1 MSKEKLLFMQDLNLK
16 MKKSFKKV
24 LLIFDLDG
32 TLYNSATSFLPALK
46 RLFKEYGIEY
56 NEEEAIKFIGEP
68 DYKFWEYL
76 KTKNFKD
83 NIDKVLQKMDDYEY
97 SEVEKSGKLY
107 SEVREILQKFKKK
120 GYTLSLCSNGIK
132 EYIEKVLKK
141 FDLLEIFSD
150 IRYPLNKG
158 ETKDRMVGEILEKH
172 KPEMAFM
179 IGDRYHDM
187 MAAFKNGIVFI
198 GAMYGFGK
206 REIEKADYKIEKFKE
221 LEELIE
227 RLVESK

>member
-1 MSKEKLLFMQDLNLK
+1 

-56 NEEEAIKFIGEP
+56 VEEEAIKFIGEP

-76 KTKNFKD
+76 ATKNFKD
-83 NIDKVLQKMDDYEY
+83 DINKVLQKMDDYEY
-97 SEVEKSGKLY
+97 SEVERNGKLY
-107 SEVREILQKFKKK
+107 PDVKEILQKFKKK
-120 GYTLSLCSNGIK
+120 GYTISLCSNGIK

-141 FDLLEIFSD
+141 FSLFEIFNN
-150 IRYPLNKG
+150 IRYPINKG
-158 ETKDRMVGEILEKH
+158 ENKDRMIREILEKH
-172 KPEMAFM
+172 KPEMAFV

-187 MAAFKNGIVFI
+187 MAAFKNGAVFV
-198 GAMYGFGK
+198 GAMYGFGEK
-206 REIEKADYKIEKFKE
+206 EIEKADYKIEKFKE

-227 RLVESK
+227 KAVKD

>member
-1 MSKEKLLFMQDLNLK
+1 MNKEKLLSIQDLNLK

-32 TLYNSATSFLPALK
+32 TLYNSATSFFPALR

-56 NEEEAIKFIGEP
+56 DEEEAKKFIGEP
-68 DYKFWEYL
+68 DYKFWDYL

-83 NIDKVLQKMDDYEY
+83 DIDKILQKMDDYEY

-107 SEVREILQKFKKK
+107 PEVKEILEKFKKR
-120 GYTLSLCSNGIK
+120 GYTISLCSNGIK

-141 FDLLEIFSD
+141 FDLFQIFSD
-150 IRYPLNKG
+150 IRYPVNKG
-158 ETKDRMVGEILEKH
+158 ETKDKMVREILEKY
-172 KPEMAFM
+172 KPEMVFM

-187 MAAFKNGIVFI
+187 MAALKNGIVFI

-206 REIEKADYKIEKFKE
+206 KEIEKADYKVEKFDE
-221 LEELIE
+221 LEGLIE
-227 RLVESK
+227 RLLKSK